1 MKKITYIFIELFL
14 MLLIKA
20 ARQLQAIYI
29 RNVKRLLGTI
39 MTIWKDEVQYWR
51 VVFSVSILYNIF
63 NDV

>member
-1 MKKITYIFIELFL
+1 